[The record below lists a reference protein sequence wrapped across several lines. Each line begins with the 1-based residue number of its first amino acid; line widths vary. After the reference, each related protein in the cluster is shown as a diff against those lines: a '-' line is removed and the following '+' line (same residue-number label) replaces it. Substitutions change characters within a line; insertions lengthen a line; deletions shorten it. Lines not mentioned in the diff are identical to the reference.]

1 MLLLREQLQQSLD
14 RERRATTQ
22 LEALEH
28 ENRELRA
35 KNRELRDLEKKVS
48 ELEQEIKRITGGTDK
63 TLPTRKEAVKE
74 MYYREV
80 N

>member
-22 LEALEH
+22 LEPLEQ

-35 KNRELRDLEKKVS
+35 KNRELRDLEEKVS
-48 ELEQEIKRITGGTDK
+48 ELEQEIKRITDK

-74 MYYREV
+74 EYYYQV